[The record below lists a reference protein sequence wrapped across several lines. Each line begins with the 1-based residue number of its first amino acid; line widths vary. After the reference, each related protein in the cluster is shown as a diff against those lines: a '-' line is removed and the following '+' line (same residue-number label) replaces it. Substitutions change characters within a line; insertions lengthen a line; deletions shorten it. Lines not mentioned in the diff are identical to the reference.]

1 MRTDISFWDK
11 TYIILIDECIRYCT
25 ATRINSKLSSEW
37 LRALFVGWVKF
48 FGPTTIL
55 ASDQEGAITSDQV
68 GIACEKF
75 GIKLDLG
82 GSYGHMAAPVAERRL
97 AIKLCVVKL

>member
-1 MRTDISFWDK
+1 M
-11 TYIILIDECIRYCT
+11 
-25 ATRINSKLSSEW
+25 NSKLSSEW

-48 FGPTTIL
+48 FGPMTIL

-82 GSYGHMAAPVAERRL
+82 GSYGHTAAPVAERRL
-97 AIKLCVVKL
+97 ALMKLCAVKLWASSQKTGLPITQDMCGRGRYGC

>member
-1 MRTDISFWDK
+1 MD
-11 TYIILIDECIRYCT
+11 
-25 ATRINSKLSSEW
+25 SKLSSEW
-37 LRALFVGWVKF
+37 LRALCVGWIKF
-48 FGPTTIL
+48 FGPMAIL

-82 GSYGHMAAPVAERRL
+82 GSYGHTAAPVAERRL
-97 AIKLCVVKL
+97 ALIKLCAVLRRNLASQSHRTCVWKRPAWLLI